1 MPSRIHDSIQDGVQD
16 ILDDMVD
23 TNFLT
28 WNQRK
33 RLKVNVGTSQFPPVY
48 YSKHYILIIDI

>member
-1 MPSRIHDSIQDGVQD
+1 MLYRYNYEGKRLLAFMPSLIHDSIQDGVQD

-28 WNQRK
+28 WDQRK
-33 RLKVNVGTSQFPPVY
+33 RLKINVGTS
-48 YSKHYILIIDI
+48 